1 VKRKE
6 WMLWLI
12 IAAWRYKRRSV
23 EQHYVAHCLEANR
36 RAYSSAANW
45 EKIDHIDFEFGR
57 QSALNFATVHWIAR
71 VTSLI
76 QAKRRQSR

>member
-1 VKRKE
+1 MDALAHNSRMALQAPIRRNSI
-6 WMLWLI
+6 MLRTAL
-12 IAAWRYKRRSV
+12 RRTTV
-23 EQHYVAHCLEANR
+23 PT
-36 RAYSSAANW
+36 SSAANW

-57 QSALNFATVHWIAR
+57 QSALNFAAVHWIAR